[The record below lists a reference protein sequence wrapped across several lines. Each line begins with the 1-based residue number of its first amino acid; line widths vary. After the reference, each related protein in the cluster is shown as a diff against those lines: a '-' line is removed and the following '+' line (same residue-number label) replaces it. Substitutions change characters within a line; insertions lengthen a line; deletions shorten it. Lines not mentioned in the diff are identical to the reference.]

1 MFSNQIFALLGHN
14 GAGKT
19 TTISMISGLLPIS
32 TGDISVFGYDTRS
45 SMDKVKELMGV
56 CPQKNPIYTSLT
68 VYEHLY
74 LYAKIKGAKGTKKEI
89 NEQIDEILSDIDLLD
104 KKNYF
109 AGMLSGGQKRK
120 LCVAISF
127 IGGSKVILL
136 DEPTSGMDTYARRK
150 LWDMLKKYKKDKI
163 IILTTHY
170 MDEADYLGDRIGIMG
185 DGELL
190 TCGTPLFLKNKFGVG
205 YNLTVVKSGS
215 DIPTDKLTKAIEGV
229 VKGSKLEGDIGKEL
243 KYQLPQ
249 DQSTNFETLFKML
262 EDQKTEYGVESFG
275 ISLTTLEEVFLKVAV
290 GLGKHE
296 SIDHKK
302 EEIYAGEE
310 EEEVELKN
318 IRI

>member
-1 MFSNQIFALLGHN
+1 MSQKENKTTLEIKNLYKIYSNGKKAVKNLNLDMFSNQIFALLGHN

-32 TGDISVFGYDTRS
+32 TGEISVFGHDTRS
-45 SMDKVKELMGV
+45 SMEKVKELMGV

-74 LYAKIKGAKGTKKEI
+74 LYAKVKGAKGSRKEI
-89 NEQIDEILSDIDLLD
+89 DAQIDEILADIDLLD

-109 AGMLSGGQKRK
+109 AGNLSGGQKRK

-190 TCGTPLFLKNKFGVG
+190 TCGTPLFLKNRFGVG
-205 YNLTVVKSGS
+205 YNLTVVKSGPDVS
-215 DIPTDKLTKAIEGV
+215 TDKLTKAIGGV
-229 VKGSKLEGDIGKEL
+229 IAGSKLEGDIGKEL
-243 KYQLPQ
+243 KY
-249 DQSTNFETLFKML
+249 
-262 EDQKTEYGVESFG
+262 
-275 ISLTTLEEVFLKVAV
+275 
-290 GLGKHE
+290 
-296 SIDHKK
+296 
-302 EEIYAGEE
+302 
-310 EEEVELKN
+310 
-318 IRI
+318 